1 MIRYH
6 IYTGD
11 SKGGPVDYSRPVG
24 DSDSPSFDLAL
35 AHPGVTQVSVRAYDT
50 ITGYE
55 DGNVDAIV
63 IKLDAMGR
71 DVSQEPPAPMALT
84 ATAKGLDGVT
94 VSWLYLG
101 QPGKPEPDS
110 FHIYMSQVDEIDYNL
125 DPVMIVPYIPVAGRY
140 TEYIAGLMGGTTYS
154 IGVRAA
160 LGFAQEEN
168 TIKVQVVA
176 KGSPPLN
183 VTGLAATATFR
194 E

>member
-11 SKGGPVDYSRPVG
+11 NEGGPVDYTRPAG
-24 DSDSPSFDLAL
+24 ESDTPSFDLAL
-35 AHPGVTQVSVRAYDT
+35 AHPGITQVSVRAYDT

-55 DGNVDAIV
+55 ESNVDAIV
-63 IKLDAMGR
+63 IKLDAAGR
-71 DVSQEPPAPMALT
+71 DVSIEPPAPLALT
-84 ATAKGLDGVT
+84 ATPKGLDGVT

-101 QPGKPEPDS
+101 QPGKPEPEM
-110 FHIYMSQVDEIDYNL
+110 FNIYMNEGDIINYDI
-125 DPVMIVPYIPVAGRY
+125 DPVMIVPYSSSAGRY
-140 TEYIAGLMGGTTYS
+140 SEDLSGLIGGTTYS
-154 IGVRAA
+154 IGVRAEI
-160 LGFAQEEN
+160 GFAEEDN
-168 TIKVQVVA
+168 TVQVQVMA